1 MNTLFI
7 KYIKKVGTFVNQND
21 MTVYSYSPYLVINVV
36 FGMSEG
42 RILSY
47 CNLTSDLSLRTLQLL
62 STDRTD
68 LLFLAEDTCS

>member
-7 KYIKKVGTFVNQND
+7 KYIKKGGTFANPND

-42 RILSY
+42 RILS
-47 CNLTSDLSLRTLQLL
+47 
-62 STDRTD
+62 
-68 LLFLAEDTCS
+68 